1 MITNYIQKLI
11 YTTAW
16 CAVCVLPLSCSD
28 DLEPSPSRQGNKPD
42 PITSYTV
49 KSIAGGAVITY
60 ELPDNSDLRYVKA
73 AYRLS
78 DGSLRENKASVYHN
92 SILVDGFAEAGE
104 YEVDLIAVSVGEV
117 NSDPTPLEITTLT
130 PPYLKTLESIAK
142 EGNMKATFG
151 GVQLRF
157 ENETE
162 APLVLHVVAKDSV
175 GQWNA
180 ERDFYTQL
188 SSGTF
193 NVRGFP
199 SEEREF
205 GVYITD
211 RWNNRSDTLS
221 NVFLPIFEE
230 QMDKSLFQEYNL
242 PTDTWEAHSGFK
254 TPKVLWDGADW
265 VSSTILHTKPGT
277 GIPQHFTFDM
287 GVAATLSRF
296 LMYSRLNHEYRWNHP
311 KVFELW
317 GSNAPDPDGS
327 WGAWT
332 LVGTFTSIKPSGS
345 PGTEYT
351 ADDIAYARAG
361 EEFNVENQEEP
372 YRYWRWRTL
381 DTWGGNSD
389 VALGELTFFGTVAD

>member
-1 MITNYIQKLI
+1 MITNYIQKLVHA
-11 YTTAW
+11 TVW
-16 CAVCVLPLSCSD
+16 CFICTLPFGCSD
-28 DLEPSPSRQGNKPD
+28 ELEPSPSRQGDKPD
-42 PITSYTV
+42 PITSYNV
-49 KSIAGGAVITY
+49 ESIAGGAVISY
-60 ELPDNSDLRYVKA
+60 ELPNNSDLRYVKA
-73 AYRLS
+73 VYNLS
-78 DGSLRENKASVYHN
+78 DGSIRENKASVYHN
-92 SILVDGFAEAGE
+92 SLTVDGFAEAGE
-104 YEVDLIAVSVGEV
+104 YGVDLISVGVGEV
-117 NSDPTPLEITTLT
+117 YSDPTVLKITTLT
-130 PPYLKTLESIAK
+130 PPYLKTLESITK

-162 APLVLHVVAKDSV
+162 APLVLHVVTKDSV
-175 GQWNA
+175 GKWA
-180 ERDFYTQL
+180 PERDFYTQL
-188 SSGTF
+188 PTGTF

-199 SEEREF
+199 SVEREF

-221 NVFLPIFEE
+221 KVFLPIFEE
-230 QMDKSLFQEYNL
+230 QMDKSLFSEYNL

-254 TPKVLWDGADW
+254 TPKVLWDGADR
-265 VSSTILHTKPGT
+265 VSSTIFHTTPGT

-317 GSNAPDPDGS
+317 GSNAPDSDGS
-327 WGAWT
+327 WDSWT
-332 LVGTFTSIKPSGS
+332 LVGTYTSIKPSGS

-351 ADDIAYARAG
+351 SDDINYARAG